1 MGTAPDPGDNGNGN
15 GVPGEDVLDDRP
27 IEELMERNDDYEPTR
42 DPEILQLTRDLNAM
56 GHALRNMPSL
66 QEATGYLGARLLV
79 VTSRQKALAVRIS
92 RLEHVVLGLY
102 ERVHGEITAE
112 EEAATES
119 PVKQLVIPTFNPR
132 KPERADGD
140 NSSTEDKS

>member
-1 MGTAPDPGDNGNGN
+1 MGAAPDPGDNGSGN
-15 GVPGEDVLDDRP
+15 GMQEDEVIDARP
-27 IEELMERNDDYEPTR
+27 IEELMERNDDYDPTR

-79 VTSRQKALAVRIS
+79 LTSRQKALAVRVS

-102 ERVHGEITAE
+102 ERAHGEVTAE
-112 EEAATES
+112 EEVTEES

-132 KPERADGD
+132 KPERANDD
-140 NSSTEDKS
+140 SSTESGS